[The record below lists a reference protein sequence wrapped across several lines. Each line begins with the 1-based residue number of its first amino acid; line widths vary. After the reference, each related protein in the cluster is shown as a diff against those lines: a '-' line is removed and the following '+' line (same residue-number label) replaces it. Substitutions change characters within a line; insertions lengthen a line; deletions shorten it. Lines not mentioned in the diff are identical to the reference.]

1 MFKYSCLVVSLFA
14 TNCMA
19 NDDAYMQCV
28 QDYLPRAES
37 DAAALVI
44 KQKCEAIYDDSIM
57 LPREKARLQCQLDS
71 ASTAKSEAALKM
83 LMENCDEQ
91 HDFKNHKG

>member
-28 QDYLPRAES
+28 QDYLPRAEF

-44 KQKCEAIYDDSIM
+44 KQHIPFVPHALLVLHLYSPDDGEIH
-57 LPREKARLQCQLDS
+57 
-71 ASTAKSEAALKM
+71 ASVTTFCAEL
-83 LMENCDEQ
+83 NQ
-91 HDFKNHKG
+91 